1 MCILQVSEGKNRVE
15 NLCFC
20 DDTCKGS
27 FVVKAVTYQGI
38 KDIEAPTIKKKDDI
52 IVKITSTA
60 ICESDLHIYQ
70 GYSPT

>member
-1 MCILQVSEGKNRVE
+1 M
-15 NLCFC
+15 
-20 DDTCKGS
+20 
-27 FVVKAVTYQGI
+27 KAVTYQGI

>member
-1 MCILQVSEGKNRVE
+1 M
-15 NLCFC
+15 
-20 DDTCKGS
+20 
-27 FVVKAVTYQGI
+27 KAVTYQGI

-60 ICESDLHIYQ
+60 ICKSDLHIYQ